1 MVDRQVKKAS
11 LEYLLSKIK
20 SKGKEIMYGNTLKC
34 QGYLMPNSILTL
46 EEQLSIFSYRS
57 KMNNLQYNFPGNKL
71 IEICPSGTERTNQH
85 LYECLRL
92 NSMAKRVS
100 YNKLFEGRLAEMKY
114 IVKILE
120 ENKIKFESPQAQNSS
135 S

>member
-1 MVDRQVKKAS
+1 
-11 LEYLLSKIK
+11 
-20 SKGKEIMYGNTLKC
+20 
-34 QGYLMPNSILTL
+34 
-46 EEQLSIFSYRS
+46 
-57 KMNNLQYNFPGNKL
+57 MNNLQYNFPGNKL
-71 IEICPSGTERTNQH
+71 IEICPCGTEMTFQH

-92 NSMAKRVS
+92 NSMEKRVS

>member
-1 MVDRQVKKAS
+1 
-11 LEYLLSKIK
+11 
-20 SKGKEIMYGNTLKC
+20 
-34 QGYLMPNSILTL
+34 
-46 EEQLSIFSYRS
+46 
-57 KMNNLQYNFPGNKL
+57 MNNLQYNVPGNKL
-71 IEICPSGTERTNQH
+71 IEICPCGIEMTNQH

-120 ENKIKFESPQAQNSS
+120 ENKRKFELPQAQNSCS
-135 S
+135 LRH

>member
-1 MVDRQVKKAS
+1 MKKAS

-20 SKGKEIMYGNTLKC
+20 SKGKEIMYGSTLKC

-57 KMNNLQYNFPGNKL
+57 RMNNHQYNFPGNKL
-71 IEICPSGTERTNQH
+71 IEICPCGTEMTNQH

-92 NSMAKRVS
+92 NSMEKRVS